1 MILADENERFLMK
14 VSECSSKYVAQE
26 IASCSFTKVS
36 SIARTQYPM
45 CEPDKNRHK
54 SDALVTFLSEF
65 LRPELKVQCHE
76 TVYCII
82 YVMYKVEIC
91 FCTAQCSRYKIL
103 TRHQRRHVQ

>member
-1 MILADENERFLMK
+1 MILADENKQFLMK

-36 SIARTQYPM
+36 SIARTQYAM

-54 SDALVTFLSEF
+54 GEALVTFLSEF

-82 YVMYKVEIC
+82 YRVFTIKWNKV
-91 FCTAQCSRYKIL
+91 AMSRAD
-103 TRHQRRHVQ
+103 